1 MKQGELFNDVCEM
14 SNSTSLS
21 DVNSTVITST
31 DETGQTRIDAVT
43 CNVCD
48 TMQPVANFEI
58 AASGAVRRTCN
69 SCRNGQAKI
78 VMRLKKENPYPSM
91 DYACPICD
99 RTMDDLSK
107 LGQPMYN
114 KWVLDHCHDTN
125 TFRGWLCNSCNAGLG
140 RFSDSLERVGK
151 ATEYLEEHKITH
163 GL

>member
-1 MKQGELFNDVCEM
+1 MQQGDLFFSVCGTL
-14 SNSTSLS
+14 SNTLDS
-21 DVNSTVITST
+21 DVDSTVSTST
-31 DETGQTRIDAVT
+31 DETGQIRIDGVT
-43 CNVCD
+43 CKVCE

-69 SCRNGQAKI
+69 SCRNGQSKVVAQ
-78 VMRLKKENPYPSM
+78 LKKENPYPDE
-91 DYACPICD
+91 DYACPICNRD
-99 RTMDDLSK
+99 MDELTK

-140 RFSDSLERVGK
+140 RFQDALDRVSKACDYLKKHRSER
-151 ATEYLEEHKITH
+151 